1 MPVFVILTLAIK
13 VRRKQRVNCKIKVV
27 ERVESE

>member
-13 VRRKQRVNCKIKVV
+13 VRTKPRVNCKIKVV